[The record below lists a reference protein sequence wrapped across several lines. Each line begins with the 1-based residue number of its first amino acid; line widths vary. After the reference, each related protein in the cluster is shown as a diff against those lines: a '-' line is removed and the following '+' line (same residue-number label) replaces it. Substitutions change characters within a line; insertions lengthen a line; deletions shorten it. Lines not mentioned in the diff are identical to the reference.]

1 MIHEAIYKL
10 YPNVKIIREDK
21 EGTITALTIDE
32 TKVTI
37 NMDDVYGLRYSQLI
51 APLIKAVQE
60 LSAKVTELEQE
71 ETNKK
76 ETKVSA
82 YRKMDMT
89 DEEII
94 AIDPTLKEY
103 L

>member
-1 MIHEAIYKL
+1 
-10 YPNVKIIREDK
+10 
-21 EGTITALTIDE
+21 
-32 TKVTI
+32 
-37 NMDDVYGLRYSQLI
+37 MDDVN
-51 APLIKAVQE
+51 
-60 LSAKVTELEQE
+60 AKVTELEQE

>member
-10 YPNVKIIREDK
+10 YPSVKIIREDK

-32 TKVTI
+32 TEVTI
-37 NMDDVYGLRYSQLI
+37 NMNDVN
-51 APLIKAVQE
+51 
-60 LSAKVTELEQE
+60 AKVTELEQE